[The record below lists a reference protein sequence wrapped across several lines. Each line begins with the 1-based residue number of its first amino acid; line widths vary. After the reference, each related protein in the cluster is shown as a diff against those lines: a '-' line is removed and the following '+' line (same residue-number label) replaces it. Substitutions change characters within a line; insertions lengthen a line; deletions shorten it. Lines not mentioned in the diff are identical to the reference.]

1 MLIRRIFNKFGDA
14 VRQLP
19 FLTNFNDRK
28 YLRDDKNI
36 AKIAKGAVREDSS
49 LFLFTFVNFVNL

>member
-1 MLIRRIFNKFGDA
+1 MLIRCIFNKFGDA

-49 LFLFTFVNFVNL
+49 LFIHIR

>member
-19 FLTNFNDRK
+19 FLTNFNNRK
-28 YLRDDKNI
+28 YLKDDKNI

-49 LFLFTFVNFVNL
+49 LFFIHIR

>member
-1 MLIRRIFNKFGDA
+1 MLIRRVFNKFGDA

-28 YLRDDKNI
+28 YLKDDKNI

-49 LFLFTFVNFVNL
+49 LFFYSHSLTL

>member
-1 MLIRRIFNKFGDA
+1 MLIRCIFNKFG
-14 VRQLP
+14 
-19 FLTNFNDRK
+19 K
-28 YLRDDKNI
+28 YLKDNKNI